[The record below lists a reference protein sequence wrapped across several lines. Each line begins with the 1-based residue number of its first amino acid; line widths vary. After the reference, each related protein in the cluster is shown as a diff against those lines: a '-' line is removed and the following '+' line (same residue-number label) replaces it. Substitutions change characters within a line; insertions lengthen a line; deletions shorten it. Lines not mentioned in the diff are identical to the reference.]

1 MSAHLQKVNGAKSA
15 NERQEAP
22 STNACSM
29 KTEIVKCGA
38 IQHSAS
44 LKFSP
49 SVIFRLS
56 QLTLLNLFQQKP
68 SPFELIAFA
77 GKLDQDRE
85 LIATV

>member
-1 MSAHLQKVNGAKSA
+1 VG
-15 NERQEAP
+15 RF
-22 STNACSM
+22 STAQSR
-29 KTEIVKCGA
+29 
-38 IQHSAS
+38 
-44 LKFSP
+44 KFSP

>member
-1 MSAHLQKVNGAKSA
+1 VG
-15 NERQEAP
+15 RF
-22 STNACSM
+22 STD
-29 KTEIVKCGA
+29 
-38 IQHSAS
+38 AS
-44 LKFSP
+44 QKFSP

-68 SPFELIAFA
+68 SPFELIVFA

>member
-1 MSAHLQKVNGAKSA
+1 VSAHPQKVSGAKSA
-15 NERQEAP
+15 NERQKAP
-22 STNACSM
+22 STNACST

-38 IQHSAS
+38 IQHSAKSEVFTISYFS
-44 LKFSP
+44 LKSTDVTQP
-49 SVIFRLS
+49 VSA
-56 QLTLLNLFQQKP
+56 KP

>member
-1 MSAHLQKVNGAKSA
+1 MNASPQKVAGAKSA
-15 NERQEAP
+15 NERQDAP
-22 STNACSM
+22 SINACSA

-38 IQHSAS
+38 IQHSATEVFTIS
-44 LKFSP
+44 N
-49 SVIFRLS
+49 FRLS

-77 GKLDQDRE
+77 GSLDQDRE

>member
-1 MSAHLQKVNGAKSA
+1 MKAHLQKASGAKSA
-15 NERQEAP
+15 NERQKAP
-22 STNACSM
+22 STNACST

-44 LKFSP
+44 RKFFTISNFSLKSTDVTQP
-49 SVIFRLS
+49 VSA
-56 QLTLLNLFQQKP
+56 KP